1 MKKSTSFALM
11 QLESR
16 ALFAADAGM
25 VNDHQ
30 ELDTGSVSVEAPVAA
45 QSQEPSG
52 FEKFVSG
59 FFRVLGEIIIG
70 GIAADIAGNDP
81 VGAAVMGGVLSG
93 GDIDTAVTAGT
104 TASMNSKK

>member
-1 MKKSTSFALM
+1 M

-30 ELDTGSVSVEAPVAA
+30 ELDVGSVLVEAPVAP

-70 GIAADIAGNDP
+70 GIAAELAGNDP
-81 VGAAVMGGVLSG
+81 IGSAVIGGVLSG
-93 GDIDTAVTAGT
+93 GDMDTAVTAGT
-104 TASMNSKK
+104 IGWMNSKK